1 MRPPEKPC
9 EYTTLNRALSRLTP
23 DSVYAR
29 YRPSR
34 ILALGAVT
42 GGPPGVPHGVGG
54 GGRTAFTNHPAASAA
69 AMRTSRPA
77 GVLPVPDSQ
86 SIAQAAQMS
95 RRTYADARVHCG
107 HAGCALLAPLAIGSR
122 SIRGHYWRM
131 EAGALARS

>member
-9 EYTTLNRALSRLTP
+9 EYTTLNRALSLLTP
-23 DSVYAR
+23 DSAYAR

-95 RRTYADARVHCG
+95 RRTPTHACIADT
-107 HAGCALLAPLAIGSR
+107 LAVRFSRRLPSAAEASAAIIGE
-122 SIRGHYWRM
+122 WRL
-131 EAGALARS
+131 EH